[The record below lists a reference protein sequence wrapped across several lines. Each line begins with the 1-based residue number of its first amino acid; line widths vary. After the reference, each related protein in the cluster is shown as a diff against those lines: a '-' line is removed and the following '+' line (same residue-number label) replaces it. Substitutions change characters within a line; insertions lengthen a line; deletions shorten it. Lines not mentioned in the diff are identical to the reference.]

1 MEKINVYDVLSL
13 LALSCKNAHLSVE
26 CSLTSFEEDDAYDA
40 AASLGL
46 GRNNSHLPVE
56 LLLAKL

>member
-1 MEKINVYDVLSL
+1 MYDVLLL
-13 LALSCKNAHLSVE
+13 LALNCKNAHLSVE

-56 LLLAKL
+56 LSLAKI